1 MKINKKTIVQ
11 GFMIFKSVYQEFE
24 RKMQD
29 EEKGKETIQIWQ
41 EIFKTIDFDYEWAN
55 DDFITAIK
63 KIITKSKY
71 MPTIAEIIE
80 EMKHINDKRIKKEQK
95 EKLWDMLKIEEKCKL
110 KNANIDKALN
120 RYLILSNNYGNIKI
134 IEMINKYR
142 DKNKI
147 NKNMILTTEN
157 IFEKIM
163 E

>member
-1 MKINKKTIVQ
+1 MKINKKAILQ
-11 GFMIFKSVYQEFE
+11 GFMIFKSIYQEFE

-41 EIFKTIDFDYEWAN
+41 EIFKTIDFNYEWAN
-55 DDFITAIK
+55 EDFITAIK
-63 KIITKSKY
+63 RVVTKSKY
-71 MPTIAEIIE
+71 VPTIAEIIE
-80 EMKHINDKRIKKEQK
+80 EMKNINNKRIKKEQE

-110 KNANIDKALN
+110 KNSNIDKALN

-142 DKNKI
+142 NENRI